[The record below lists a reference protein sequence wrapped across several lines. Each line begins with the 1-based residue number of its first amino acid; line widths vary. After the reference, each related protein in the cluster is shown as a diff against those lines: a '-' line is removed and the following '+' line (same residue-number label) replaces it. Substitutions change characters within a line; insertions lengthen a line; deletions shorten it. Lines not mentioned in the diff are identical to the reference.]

1 MLFDQEYAVQQ
12 TIKAQ
17 RKEAREEGREEG
29 LAEGQEIGMLKA
41 FFNMVRKGILS
52 VSTAAKETGMK
63 EDQFQALMNQQQ
75 AEEAGQGSGT

>member
-1 MLFDQEYAVQQ
+1 MIMLFDQEYAVQQ

-17 RKEAREEGREEG
+17 RKEAREEGREE
-29 LAEGQEIGMLKA
+29 GMLKA

>member
-1 MLFDQEYAVQQ
+1 MIMLFDQEYAVEQYG
-12 TIKAQ
+12 KA
-17 RKEAREEGREEG
+17 REKKGREEGREEG
-29 LAEGQEIGMLKA
+29 MLKML
-41 FFNMVRKGILS
+41 FNLVRKGILS